1 MWTKLP
7 HLSFI
12 DGTTFVE
19 TFTRFGSIFDWVPLY
34 SYKDQHNYE
43 DMILMC
49 VNPDNQHYKKLA
61 LSTIDNDGRRG
72 WYTCPEKDTIESLL
86 KEFSEKIKGL
96 DDEMN
101 NAPIQQMMLE
111 RNMVI
116 YYG

>member
-1 MWTKLP
+1 M
-7 HLSFI
+7 
-12 DGTTFVE
+12 
-19 TFTRFGSIFDWVPLY
+19 TRFEHNNV
-34 SYKDQHNYE
+34 SYY
-43 DMILMC
+43 
-49 VNPDNQHYKKLA
+49 Y
-61 LSTIDNDGRRG
+61 NDGRRG